1 MQKIIL
7 YRYRRSDGG
16 TTIGPN
22 EPEPGVEYTTLYRL
36 ISDEGKALTDGTDF
50 VTPCI
55 DVDDV
60 DGWYE
65 IDEPIPE
72 PVEEEISAEEAL
84 AIITGEGETS

>member
-16 TTIGPN
+16 TTISPN

>member
-16 TTIGPN
+16 MTIGPN
-22 EPEPGVEYTTLYRL
+22 EPEQGTEYTMLYRL
-36 ISDEGKALTDGTDF
+36 IADEGKALTDGTDF
-50 VTPCI
+50 KTPCI

-84 AIITGEGETS
+84 AIITGEGETA